1 MISTSEGT
9 HLQAQT
15 RKGRLTL
22 EPALDILFR
31 VTVLSRRARKYGCVL
46 ILLNSICPSMGP
58 RQRAR
63 ILSKRRRFEQL
74 GKVEDV
80 VAGPGFRR
88 QCEFELER
96 GDDRTQKLL
105 QITKRI
111 PRAEKGSATKE
122 ISRAKKKRG
131 GRKNPTRGRTFEST
145 IEFSGHATRTKHST
159 SIKLA
164 NFAGLSLPTATV

>member
-1 MISTSEGT
+1 M
-9 HLQAQT
+9 QAQT
-15 RKGRLTL
+15 RKERLTL

-31 VTVLSRRARKYGCVL
+31 VTVLSRRARKYGRVL
-46 ILLNSICPSMGP
+46 ILLIRLNSIRPSMGP

-88 QCEFELER
+88 QREFELER

-105 QITKRI
+105 PITKRI
-111 PRAEKGSATKE
+111 SRAWKGSATKE
-122 ISRAKKKRG
+122 TSRAKKKRR
-131 GRKNPTRGRTFEST
+131 GRKKPDTR
-145 IEFSGHATRTKHST
+145 AY
-159 SIKLA
+159 L
-164 NFAGLSLPTATV
+164 